1 MIILTRLYLFYLEHL
16 EEYLL
21 FFKTI
26 IIFSL
31 TTDVVI
37 KKLLEIIRKKNK
49 IVTLAK
55 SKLNSIETLVSQALI
70 DSVISHEE
78 YETIIIEKEKYE
90 KNERKH

>member
-31 TTDVVI
+31 TTDVI

-70 DSVISHEE
+70 DSVIIHEE
-78 YETIIIEKEKYE
+78 YENIIIEKEKYE

>member
-31 TTDVVI
+31 TMDVI

>member
-1 MIILTRLYLFYLEHL
+1 M
-16 EEYLL
+16 
-21 FFKTI
+21 
-26 IIFSL
+26 
-31 TTDVVI
+31 DVI

>member
-31 TTDVVI
+31 TTDVI

-55 SKLNSIETLVSQALI
+55 SKLNSIETLVSQTLI

>member
-31 TTDVVI
+31 TTDVI
-37 KKLLEIIRKKNK
+37 KKLFEIIRKKNK

>member
-31 TTDVVI
+31 TTEVI

>member
-31 TTDVVI
+31 TTDVI